1 MEKKKNRRIKRK
13 RKEKPSARELHR
25 PRYSDA
31 NAIFALLLASL
42 CSRPNSV
49 IFINKCLFKLR
60 RSLLISQTSLTSLTS
75 TLALLP
81 TLLRSTRVE
90 IVCLAAD
97 IIGAASLVSFDANK
111 EIASDS
117 ETVKGLISLLHSRKR
132 KVLLSAC
139 NAILDFSTTT
149 FARRQLLKFS
159 ALNELM

>member
-1 MEKKKNRRIKRK
+1 MEKKKQRIKRK

-25 PRYSDA
+25 PRSSDA

-49 IFINKCLFKLR
+49 ILINKCLFKLR
-60 RSLLISQTSLTSLTS
+60 RSLLISQTSLTS

-90 IVCLAAD
+90 NVCLAAD
-97 IIGAASLVSFDANK
+97 IIGAASLVSFDANE

-117 ETVKGLISLLHSRKR
+117 ETVKGLISLLHSPKR

-139 NAILDFSTTT
+139 NAVLDFSTTIC
-149 FARRQLLKFS
+149 ARRQLLKFS
-159 ALNELM
+159 ALNKLM